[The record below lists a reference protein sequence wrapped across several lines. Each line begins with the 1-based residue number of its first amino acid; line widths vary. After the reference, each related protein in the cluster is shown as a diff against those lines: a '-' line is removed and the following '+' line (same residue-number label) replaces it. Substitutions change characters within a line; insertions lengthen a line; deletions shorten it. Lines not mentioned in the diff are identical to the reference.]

1 VNKENA
7 ELKRRVEAE
16 QMYNEHACALDT
28 LMEHEKVAEELSEKD
43 KIIEQLK
50 EELNKEKKKRKLLH
64 KGITVTKV

>member
-28 LMEHEKVAEELSEKD
+28 LMEHEKVAEEL
-43 KIIEQLK
+43 
-50 EELNKEKKKRKLLH
+50 NKEKKKRKLLH